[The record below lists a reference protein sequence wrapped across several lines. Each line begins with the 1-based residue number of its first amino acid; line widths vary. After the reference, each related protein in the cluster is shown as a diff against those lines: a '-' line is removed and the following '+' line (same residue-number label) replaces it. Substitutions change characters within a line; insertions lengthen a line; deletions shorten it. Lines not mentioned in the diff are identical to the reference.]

1 MDKIADA
8 ILSGGLGILG
18 ISWEFSGTL
27 GISWELLG
35 TLGNSWELLGSCG
48 NSCNFLVESLT
59 NKIPVTV

>member
-35 TLGNSWELLGSCG
+35 TLGILWKLLQ
-48 NSCNFLVESLT
+48 FLGRILD
-59 NKIPVTV
+59 